1 MGSGDGDRVVGSSDG
16 PCVKT
21 VGRKVGELVGQ
32 AEPRSWLPVVI
43 FQPNVTLLERACTCV
58 GKSEQSWLLR
68 ISKYDVIL
76 VSLPSS
82 VGMAPVS

>member
-1 MGSGDGDRVVGSSDG
+1 MGSGDGGRVVGSSDG

-43 FQPNVTLLERACTCV
+43 FQPNPTGSLISTAEAPYGIRFRHLNYK
-58 GKSEQSWLLR
+58 KS
-68 ISKYDVIL
+68 
-76 VSLPSS
+76 SLS
-82 VGMAPVS
+82 